1 MSRRLWFAW
10 LLVPCMVMACSGTE
24 NSAEVDTPTPDAAD
38 TVAPEDP
45 EDQTT
50 PDPGTET
57 YWPSTETWETVT
69 PEEAGADVN
78 KLNEAIVFAESSN
91 SGGMIVLHKGKI
103 VTERYWQG
111 WDQDT
116 TMTIYSATKSMT
128 ALMVGMALDDGSF
141 EDLQQPISDFAP
153 QWVGTPKAAITLEH
167 FLTMTTGLSTTPPN
181 LDSETT
187 DQFEGLA
194 DGLALEN
201 TPGTVWEYN
210 TPAYLMTFTMLEKAT
225 GENLE
230 DYAWRKLFGP
240 LGMDS
245 AEWVKIVVSE
255 EVTNY
260 RRIESNTRD
269 MARFGL
275 FTLRR
280 GVWNNERLVSEE
292 YFEKATS
299 PYLESKS
306 DYGFLYWLQEVDTEA
321 MGTLSVLS
329 AIGKD
334 QKVIMAIP
342 TLDLVIV
349 RHGEAAGMGFVGQF
363 TELVADAFAQQ

>member
-1 MSRRLWFAW
+1 MPRRLWFVL
-10 LLVPCMVMACSGTE
+10 LLVSLMLIACSGGDT
-24 NSAEVDTPTPDAAD
+24 SDDVDTPTPDATD
-38 TVAPEDP
+38 TVSPEDP
-45 EDQTT
+45 AN
-50 PDPGTET
+50 PDPGLET
-57 YWPSTETWETVT
+57 YWPSTEAWETVT

-78 KLNEAIVFAESSN
+78 KLNEAIAFAESSN

-141 EDLQQPISDFAP
+141 ENLQQPISDFAP
-153 QWVGTPKAAITLEH
+153 QWVDTPKADITLEH
-167 FLTMTTGLSTTPPN
+167 FLTMTTGLSTTPPI
-181 LDSETT
+181 LDSETN

-210 TPAYLMTFTMLEKAT
+210 TPAYLMMFTMIEKAT

-230 DYAWRKLFGP
+230 DYAERKLFGP
-240 LGMDS
+240 LGMQS
-245 AEWVKIVVSE
+245 PEWVKIVVSE
-255 EVTNY
+255 DVTNY
-260 RRIESNTRD
+260 RRIECNTRD

-292 YFEKATS
+292 YFEQATS
-299 PYLESKS
+299 SYLDSKS

-321 MGTLSVLS
+321 MGTLSVTS

-334 QKVIMAIP
+334 QKLIMAIP
-342 TLDLVIV
+342 ALNLVIV
-349 RHGEAAGMGFVGQF
+349 RHGDAAGMGFAGQLLQ
-363 TELVADAFAQQ
+363 LVADAFAE

>member
-1 MSRRLWFAW
+1 MPRRLWFVL
-10 LLVPCMVMACSGTE
+10 LLVSLMVMACSGDQTPDE
-24 NSAEVDTPTPDAAD
+24 ADTPTPDATD
-38 TVAPEDP
+38 TVSPEDP
-45 EDQTT
+45 VN
-50 PDPGTET
+50 PDSGSQPYWPGTE
-57 YWPSTETWETVT
+57 EWETIT
-69 PEEAGADVN
+69 PEEAGAQVD
-78 KLNEAIVFAESSN
+78 KLNEAIEFAESSN
-91 SGGMIVLHKGKI
+91 SGGLVILHKGKI

-128 ALMVGMALDDGSF
+128 ALMVGMGLDEGYF
-141 EDLQQPISDFAP
+141 EGLEQPISDFAP
-153 QWVGTPKAAITLEH
+153 QWVDTPKADITLEH
-167 FLTMTTGLSTTPPN
+167 FLTMTTGLSTTPPD

-210 TPAYLMTFTMLEKAT
+210 TPAYLMMFTMLEKAT

-230 DYAWRKLFGP
+230 DYAGRKLFGP
-240 LGMDS
+240 LGMNS
-245 AEWVKIVVSE
+245 VEWVKILVSE
-255 EVTNY
+255 DVTNY

-275 FTLRR
+275 FTLRG

-306 DYGFLYWLQEVDTEA
+306 DYGFLYWLQEVETES
-321 MGTLSVLS
+321 MGTLSALS
-329 AIGKD
+329 ALGKD
-334 QKVIMAIP
+334 HKVIMAIP
-342 TLDLVIV
+342 SLDLVIV
-349 RHGEAAGMGFVGQF
+349 RHGESAGGGFTSQLG
-363 TELVADAFAQQ
+363 ELVAEAFAR